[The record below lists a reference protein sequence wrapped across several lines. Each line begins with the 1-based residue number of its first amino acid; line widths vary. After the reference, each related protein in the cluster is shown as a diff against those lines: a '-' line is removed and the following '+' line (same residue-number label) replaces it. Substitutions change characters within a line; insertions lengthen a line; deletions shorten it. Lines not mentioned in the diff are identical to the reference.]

1 MNLEGFQI
9 IDNEANDSSLIK
21 RDFLKNHQQQAA
33 TLNDSDQFIAFMF
46 GEKNNY
52 HHIRNV
58 YLQYEMTK
66 QKYVANAADRNPIDG
81 DAFRLVKNCFA

>member
-46 GEKNNY
+46 GEK
-52 HHIRNV
+52 
-58 YLQYEMTK
+58 K
-66 QKYVANAADRNPIDG
+66 
-81 DAFRLVKNCFA
+81 

>member
-1 MNLEGFQI
+1 MILINLLH
-9 IDNEANDSSLIK
+9 SCLVK
-21 RDFLKNHQQQAA
+21 
-33 TLNDSDQFIAFMF
+33 
-46 GEKNNY
+46 KNNY